1 VWRVGAVIVSNLCL
15 IRVKAS
21 YVIRQLFPIPNSVW
35 SGAAEMFSQE
45 RSKKLL
51 EQVLSHPCAS
61 CFAFRRLVA
70 LVHVV
75 KDIFKEE
82 IISKAAASMVPQR
95 IPHSCT
101 SSLPPLNFETFAI
114 YVLVSFE
121 V

>member
-1 VWRVGAVIVSNLCL
+1 
-15 IRVKAS
+15 
-21 YVIRQLFPIPNSVW
+21 
-35 SGAAEMFSQE
+35 
-45 RSKKLL
+45 
-51 EQVLSHPCAS
+51 
-61 CFAFRRLVA
+61 VA